1 MTFPSARGEPGELDD
16 HLRVQGVKITL
27 DNGWG
32 TIVHWDPA
40 ELVQAIGDGRD
51 EPSGP
56 LSQLAGIE
64 AASRSRA
71 APVPQ
76 LSAWGR

>member
-1 MTFPSARGEPGELDD
+1 MHASGIRLRAAVSQGEQSATGFYHTESRY
-16 HLRVQGVKITL
+16 K
-27 DNGWG
+27 
-32 TIVHWDPA
+32 

>member
-1 MTFPSARGEPGELDD
+1 VHASGIRLRAAVSQGEHSATGFYHTESRY
-16 HLRVQGVKITL
+16 K
-27 DNGWG
+27 
-32 TIVHWDPA
+32 

-64 AASRSRA
+64 VCKPVASGTS
-71 APVPQ
+71 PQ